1 MFINIKSG
9 GERGYWFCWCRI
21 ALINRLRDLCKVGG
35 ACHVSSAA
43 LQDQGTISEDG
54 WTHVC
59 FASRNATSQNLASGI
74 LILDGAGAYSKT
86 QSDGIGYSDSHMFSF
101 LLAQ

>member
-1 MFINIKSG
+1 M
-9 GERGYWFCWCRI
+9 
-21 ALINRLRDLCKVGG
+21 GG

-43 LQDQGTISEDG
+43 RQDQGTISEDG

-101 LLAQ
+101 LLAH

>member
-1 MFINIKSG
+1 MDICTGTPNVTHIPQT
-9 GERGYWFCWCRI
+9 
-21 ALINRLRDLCKVGG
+21 RLRDLCKVGG
-35 ACHVSSAA
+35 ACHVCSAA

-74 LILDGAGAYSKT
+74 LILDGASAFSKT
-86 QSDGIGYSDSHMFSF
+86 HSDGIGYSDSHMFSF
-101 LLAQ
+101 LLAH